1 MPQEINHFSK
11 LVKKDQLSVFLD
23 KINFKINGFGRFS
36 QDKIDSFSNFYS
48 NDYELIY
55 YVEGSASITT
65 YQNEILV
72 MPGDMI
78 LLKPY
83 QLYTAS
89 CHEGEKLYYYYIH
102 FDLIPEEVNESLFE
116 LFETESKLLHLQKEN
131 IPNLSHLF
139 SQMLESW
146 RNDSPGLESLGS
158 ATLKIILV
166 YMFRTKNFENT
177 KTVDSSLFDETE
189 IFMNAIKYIHNN
201 LDVPIKIETMA
212 KEIGV
217 STSSI
222 YKIFKVTV
230 KEAPSEY
237 IQKIKL
243 MKAKKLLC
251 YSSNSMEEIARS
263 LGFSDSS
270 HFSRA
275 FSKEFGI
282 PPSKYQKSVK
292 DIETRKDRSANP
304 PIIE

>member
-23 KINFKINGFGRFS
+23 KISFKINGFGRFS

-55 YVEGSASITT
+55 YVEGSASIVT

-72 MPGDMI
+72 KPGDMV

-83 QLYTAS
+83 QFYTAS
-89 CHEGEKLYYYYIH
+89 CHEGDKLYYYYIH
-102 FDLIPEEVNESLFE
+102 FDVIPEEVNDSLFE
-116 LFETESKLLHLQKEN
+116 LFGNDIKLVHLKKDN
-131 IPNLSHLF
+131 IPNLSYIF

-146 RNDSPGLESLGS
+146 RNDSPGLETIGS
-158 ATLKIILV
+158 ATLKVIFV
-166 YMFRTKNFENT
+166 YLFRSIKNFSTKSADNT
-177 KTVDSSLFDETE
+177 SIDETE
-189 IFMNAIKYIHNN
+189 IFMKAIKYIHNN

-217 STSSI
+217 SASGL
-222 YKIFKVTV
+222 YKVFKVAV
-230 KEAPSEY
+230 NEAPSEY

-251 YSSNSMEEIARS
+251 YSNSSMEEIAES

-282 PPSKYQKSVK
+282 PPSKYQRSVK
-292 DIETRKDRSANP
+292 DIETRKDKSDNP